1 MGVESPTCMGQLFLK
16 DNRILGLDEE
26 QSLYLAKLIFFIPNH
41 KKIKLK
47 GEVFTLDDIDGDA
60 YRKSKLPQQTGMGL
74 NVATVDKRPNKTN
87 Q

>member
-1 MGVESPTCMGQLFLK
+1 MGQLFLK